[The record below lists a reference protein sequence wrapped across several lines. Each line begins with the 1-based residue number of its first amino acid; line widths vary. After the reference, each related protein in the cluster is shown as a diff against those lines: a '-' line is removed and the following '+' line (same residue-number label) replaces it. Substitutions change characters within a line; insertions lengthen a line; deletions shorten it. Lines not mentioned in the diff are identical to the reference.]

1 MNDNFWIRPEKKA
14 APLTRSSFITY
25 IDIDLHLINDNFN
38 VI

>member
-1 MNDNFWIRPEKKA
+1 MNDNFRIRPEKA

-25 IDIDLHLINDNFN
+25 IDIDLHLINDNFY